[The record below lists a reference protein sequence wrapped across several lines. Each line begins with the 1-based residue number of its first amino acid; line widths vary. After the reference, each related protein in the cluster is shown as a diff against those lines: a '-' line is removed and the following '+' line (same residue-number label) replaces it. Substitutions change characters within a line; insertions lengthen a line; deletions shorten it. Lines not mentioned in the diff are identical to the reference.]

1 MLYWEDLKVYIVGII
16 IFIFVIFISV
26 FIYKWQTRALTNKY
40 CGTFNNF
47 YCDSG
52 VCDYK
57 KSYGEITVGYC
68 RNKFISF

>member
-1 MLYWEDLKVYIVGII
+1 MLYWEDLKVYILGLVIFIII
-16 IFIFVIFISV
+16 IFVAV
-26 FIYKWQTRALTNKY
+26 FFYKWQTRALTNQY

-47 YCDSG
+47 YCGSG

-57 KSYGEITVGYC
+57 KRYDSITVGYC